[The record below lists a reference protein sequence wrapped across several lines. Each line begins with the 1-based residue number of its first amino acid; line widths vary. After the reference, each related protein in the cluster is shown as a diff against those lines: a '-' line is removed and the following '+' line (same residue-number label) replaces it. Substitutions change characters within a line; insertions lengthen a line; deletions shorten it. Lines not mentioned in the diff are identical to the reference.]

1 MTWISKKDRFINFL
15 PVFGSFSTALIYSS
29 IGVIAILS
37 FLRIKHGGADAKS
50 LLAFL
55 DDYFF
60 GKIIVGLILLGLVSF
75 VIWRIFEAIKDPY
88 KYGSDFSGMS
98 KRTGIGLSSLAD
110 AFIAYAAA
118 KALFNF
124 GRLHEHGQPR
134 QQRETIAQFL
144 EQDWGRWL
152 VIGLGIAIFATAV
165 VQFFYGLSHGYRE
178 RLDIARFNKE
188 KKQLIH
194 FFGWMGYSARGIIIG
209 IIGFSLLVAGFTK
222 DAGHS
227 VNTDKAFNFIG
238 ENIGNLPFVLVA
250 IGTICYG
257 LFMVAMGI
265 TYDVDNDPSDTKT

>member
-1 MTWISKKDRFINFL
+1 MTRISKKDRFINFL

-37 FLRIKHGGADAKS
+37 YLRIKNGGADAKS

-55 DDYFF
+55 DNFF
-60 GKIIVGLILLGLVSF
+60 LGKILVGLILLGLVSF

-88 KYGSDFSGMS
+88 KYGSDLSGKS
-98 KRTGIGLSSLAD
+98 KRTGIALSSLAD

-118 KALFNF
+118 KALFNL
-124 GRLHEHGQPR
+124 GRLPEHGQPQ

-144 EQDWGRWL
+144 SQDWGKWL
-152 VIGLGIAIFATAV
+152 VLGLGIAIFATAV
-165 VQFFYGLSHGYRE
+165 VQLIYGIRHGYRE

-194 FFGWMGYSARGIIIG
+194 FLGLTGYLARGIIIG
-209 IIGFSLLVAGFTK
+209 IIGFSLLKAGFTE
-222 DAGHS
+222 DATQA

-238 ENIGNLPFVLVA
+238 QNVGNLPFVVVA

-265 TYDVDNDPSDTKT
+265 TYDVDNDPSDVKT